1 MLKETYTHQL
11 SRRSFLVTTG
21 AFSVGVAF
29 GSIQTVQTAMAAAS
43 FALNAWV
50 TIGEDNIVTIV
61 APAVEMGQGVR
72 TSLPLLIAEDLDAD
86 WSKVRVSETPD
97 DDKTYGNPLFKILFG
112 GEQLT
117 TVGSFAVTGYY
128 EKLRLT
134 GAQARKILIANAA
147 TAWKVP
153 AEELTTEPG
162 MVVHAKSNRK
172 ISYGDIAK
180 TATVPN
186 PVPEVTKAD
195 LKPASQFRLIGHD
208 VGRVDVP
215 LKVNGT
221 AKYGID
227 TQLPGMLYASVL
239 FPLVQYEKPEQ
250 IDDAAAKAVKGVVK
264 IVPLQPGPG
273 VIGGVGVIAETPE
286 AAMKAKGLLKVTW
299 SKSAPARTY
308 DDDRVLQDYRAIAAD
323 WSQAGV
329 DMVKVGDADAA
340 IKGAAKVVSADYFS
354 DHVSHVC
361 MEPLN
366 VTVRADNGVID
377 IWSGNQSPTT
387 MKILGMIVGK
397 TTPDKVHVHTQLL
410 GGGFGRRSDGDDMVM
425 ALILALNVP
434 GKPVKMIWSREDDIR
449 NDKLRPLTA
458 QHVEIGLDA
467 DNNVVGWRQRIVN
480 ESYFARIMPPDVWAK
495 VKADIVSGGGGEMS
509 YAVSNHRVEWVRSPR
524 GIDVG
529 AWRGIAAGYTKF
541 AIETMIDEVAAIK
554 KIDPLAYRLEMLKND
569 PRAANVVQRVADMS
583 NYKGKRDNGRAVG
596 IAYSDALHSHTA
608 VAAEV
613 SVDTKSGQ
621 IKVHHL
627 WAAVDA
633 GLAVQ
638 PKNIAAQITSAMT
651 FGLGAALIE
660 QLPIKNGV
668 MQATNFDGYPVIRMS
683 DMPPM
688 DVAVISTNDPPTGIG
703 EAGVPAV
710 APAIANA
717 VAQVTGKR
725 LRHLPMTPDRVKQSL
740 G

>member
-1 MLKETYTHQL
+1 MLNDTHIQAL
-11 SRRSFLVTTG
+11 SRRSFLMTTG
-21 AFSVGVAF
+21 AFGVAVAF
-29 GSIQTVQTAMAAAS
+29 GSMPDSVSAAGP
-43 FALNAWV
+43 FTPNAWV
-50 TIGEDNIVTIV
+50 TIGDDNIVTIV

-72 TSLPLLIAEDLDAD
+72 TSLPLILAEDLDAD
-86 WSKVRVSETPD
+86 WSKVRVAETPD
-97 DDKTYGNPLFKILFG
+97 DDKIYGNPSFNH
-112 GEQLT
+112 QLT

-128 EKLRLT
+128 EELRLA

-153 AEELTTEPG
+153 ADELTTEPG
-162 MVVHAKSNRK
+162 MVVHAKSKRK

-186 PVPEVTKAD
+186 PLPEVTKAD

-208 VGRVDVP
+208 TGRIDVP
-215 LKVNGT
+215 SKVNGT
-221 AKYGID
+221 AHYGID

-239 FPLVQYEKPEQ
+239 YPHVQYEKAEQ
-250 IDDAAAKAVKGVVK
+250 IDDTAAKAVKGVVK
-264 IVPLQPGPG
+264 IVTLPS
-273 VIGGVGVIAETPE
+273 GVGVIAETID
-286 AAMKAKGLLKVTW
+286 AAMKAKSLLKVTW
-299 SKSAPARTY
+299 SKSTPAQNY
-308 DDDRVLQDYRAIAAD
+308 DSDRVLQDYRAIAAD
-323 WSQAGV
+323 WNQPGV
-329 DMVKVGDADAA
+329 EMVKVGDADGA
-340 IKGAAKVVSADYFS
+340 IKGATKVLSADYFS

-366 VTVRADNGVID
+366 VTVKADNGTID
-377 IWSGNQSPTT
+377 IWSGNQSPST

-410 GGGFGRRSDGDDMVM
+410 GGGFGRRTDGDDMVH

-458 QHVEIGLDA
+458 QHIEIGLDA
-467 DNNVVGWRQRIVN
+467 DNNIAGWRHRIVN
-480 ESYFARIMPPDVWAK
+480 ESYFARILPPDLFAK
-495 VKADIVSGGGGEMS
+495 IKQDIVSGGGGDMS
-509 YAVSNHRVEWVRSPR
+509 YAMQNHRVEWVRSAR

-541 AIETMIDEVAAIK
+541 AIETLMDEIAALK
-554 KIDPLAYRLEMLKND
+554 KMDPLAYRLALLKDD
-569 PRAANVVQRVADMS
+569 PRAAATLQRAADMS
-583 NYKGKRDNGRAVG
+583 KYTTKRDGGRAVG
-596 IAYSDALHSHTA
+596 IAYSNALHSHTA

-613 SVDTKSGQ
+613 SVDTNTGA

-633 GLAVQ
+633 GQVIQ
-638 PKNIAAQITSAMT
+638 PKNIVAQMQSAMT
-651 FGLGAALIE
+651 FGLGAALKE
-660 QLPIKNGV
+660 QLDIKGGV
-668 MQATNFDGYPVIRMS
+668 MQATNFDSYPVLRMS
-683 DMPPM
+683 EVPPM
-688 DVAVISTNDPPTGIG
+688 DVAVIATNDPPTGIG

-717 VAQVTGKR
+717 VAQLTGKR

>member
-1 MLKETYTHQL
+1 MLNDIHTQTL

-21 AFSVGVAF
+21 AFSVAVAF
-29 GSIQTVQTAMAAAS
+29 GSSPDLAAAAAFS
-43 FALNAWV
+43 PNAWV
-50 TIGEDNIVTIV
+50 TIGDDNIVTIV
-61 APAVEMGQGVR
+61 APMVEMGQGVR
-72 TSLPLLIAEDLDAD
+72 TSLPLILAEDLDAD
-86 WSKVRVSETPD
+86 WSKVQVAETPD
-97 DDKTYGNPLFKILFG
+97 NDQVYGNPIFNS
-112 GEQLT
+112 QLT
-117 TVGSFAVTGYY
+117 TVGSFSVTGYY
-128 EKLRLT
+128 EKLRLA
-134 GAQARKILIANAA
+134 GAQARKILIVNAA
-147 TAWKVP
+147 AAWKVP
-153 AEELTTEPG
+153 ADELTTEPG

-186 PVPEVTKAD
+186 PLPEVAKAD
-195 LKPASQFRLIGHD
+195 LKPASQFRLIGRD
-208 VGRVDVP
+208 TGRLDVP
-215 LKVNGT
+215 SKVNGT
-221 AKYGID
+221 AQYGID
-227 TQLPGMLYASVL
+227 VQVPGMLYAAVL
-239 FPLVQYEKPEQ
+239 YPQVQYEKAEQ

-264 IVPLQPGPG
+264 IVTLPT
-273 VIGGVGVIAETPE
+273 GVGVIAETVE

-299 SKSAPARTY
+299 SKSTPAQNY

-323 WSQAGV
+323 WSQQGV
-329 DMVKVGDADAA
+329 EMIKAGDADAA
-340 IKGAAKVVSADYFS
+340 IKGAAKVITADYFS

-366 VTVRADNGVID
+366 VTVRVDNGTID
-377 IWSGNQSPTT
+377 IWSGNQSPST

-410 GGGFGRRSDGDDMVM
+410 GGGFGRRTDGDDMVH

-458 QHVEIGLDA
+458 QRIEIGLDA
-467 DNNVVGWRQRIVN
+467 GNNIVGWRHRIVN
-480 ESYFARIMPPDVWAK
+480 ESYFARILPPDLFAK
-495 VKADIVSGGGGEMS
+495 IKQDIVSGGGGDMS
-509 YAVSNHRVEWVRSPR
+509 YAVANHRVEWVRSAR
-524 GIDVG
+524 GVDVG

-541 AIETMIDEVAAIK
+541 AIETLMDEIAALK
-554 KIDPLAYRLEMLKND
+554 QMDPLAHRLAMLKDD
-569 PRAANVVQRVADMS
+569 PRAAATLTRVAEMS
-583 NYKGKRDNGRAVG
+583 NYKTKRDGGRAVG
-596 IAYSDALHSHTA
+596 IAYSNALQSHTA

-613 SVDTKSGQ
+613 SVDTKSGA

-638 PKNIAAQITSAMT
+638 PKNIAAQMTSAMT
-651 FGLGAALIE
+651 FGLGAALKE
-660 QLPIKNGV
+660 QLAIKGGV
-668 MQATNFDGYPVIRMS
+668 MQATNFDGYPVLRMS
-683 DMPPM
+683 EIPPM

-717 VAQVTGKR
+717 VAQLTGKR